1 MKNKIILIVFSWLLV
16 IATMLIIYSFSN
28 ETGVE
33 SSKTSG
39 GIIRAFLEIFL
50 PHDKVTV
57 ELIAKFQY
65 PVRKLA
71 HFSIY
76 ALLGLTVSNAF
87 YHSFKIKF
95 IYKYLLS
102 FALVVAYA
110 LSDEFHQGLV
120 ANRGPSFKD
129 VLIDSCGGL
138 FGIIAFLMMTYI
150 IRKFKSR
157 HKNY

>member
-28 ETGVE
+28 ETGAE

-39 GIIRAFLEIFL
+39 GIIKAFLEIFL

-57 ELIAKFQY
+57 ELIAKFQH

-87 YHSFKIKF
+87 CHSFKIKF
-95 IYKYLLS
+95 IYKY
-102 FALVVAYA
+102 F
-110 LSDEFHQGLV
+110 
-120 ANRGPSFKD
+120 
-129 VLIDSCGGL
+129 
-138 FGIIAFLMMTYI
+138 
-150 IRKFKSR
+150 
-157 HKNY
+157 